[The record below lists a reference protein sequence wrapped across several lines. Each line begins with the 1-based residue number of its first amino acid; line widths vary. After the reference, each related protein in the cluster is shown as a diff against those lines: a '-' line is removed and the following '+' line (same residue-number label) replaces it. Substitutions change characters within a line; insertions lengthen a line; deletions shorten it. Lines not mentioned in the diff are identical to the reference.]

1 MEYTKNYIKLNNG
14 GYIPSVGFGTSL
26 LTGNQCVEVIRKA
39 LNIGYRHIDTASA
52 YENEIEIG
60 KAIKE
65 SEVDRKELFITSKVW
80 KDSMGY
86 ENTIKSCE
94 ASLQRLGIDYIDLFL
109 IHWPSNKDNKLNIDD
124 ISSIPLTIEIQ
135 RNNKKVYSES
145 IVLNQNELKTYTGS
159 NKDYSLSN
167 AYLTDNWFK
176 AGYFH
181 CIDKELYK
189 KYPEMVI
196 DYMYGTNVAE
206 KKIIESVCKGIGL
219 DIDNIYITNIIKCT
233 EKETYKIEQ
242 CLNYLRNE
250 VILVKPKIIILMG
263 EIVIKSILGNN
274 EIFSCG
280 KGEFIQKKNI
290 NYMPTWHPVDFSN
303 NIEKKIQF
311 WNDYKKCYQN
321 LTFYKN

>member
-1 MEYTKNYIKLNNG
+1 MY
-14 GYIPSVGFGTSL
+14 
-26 LTGNQCVEVIRKA
+26 
-39 LNIGYRHIDTASA
+39 
-52 YENEIEIG
+52 
-60 KAIKE
+60 
-65 SEVDRKELFITSKVW
+65 
-80 KDSMGY
+80 
-86 ENTIKSCE
+86 
-94 ASLQRLGIDYIDLFL
+94 
-109 IHWPSNKDNKLNIDD
+109 
-124 ISSIPLTIEIQ
+124 
-135 RNNKKVYSES
+135 
-145 IVLNQNELKTYTGS
+145 
-159 NKDYSLSN
+159 
-167 AYLTDNWFK
+167 DNWEELENSIK
-176 AGYFH
+176 KCELCKNNNTAVLGYGNRSAD
-181 CIDKELYK
+181 I
-189 KYPEMVI
+189 MVI